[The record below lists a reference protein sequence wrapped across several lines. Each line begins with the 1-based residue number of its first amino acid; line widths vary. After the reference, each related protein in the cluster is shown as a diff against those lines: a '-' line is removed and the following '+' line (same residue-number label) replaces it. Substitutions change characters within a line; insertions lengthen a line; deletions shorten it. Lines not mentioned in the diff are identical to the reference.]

1 MYNEVFP
8 CIFEPKSK
16 VPVESKS
23 VYQLLSTMR
32 IRKKDDVLKFKATE
46 KTHATLRSK
55 KRFPMFIDHMTRR
68 AGWKVNN
75 NIHHYYTFEKE
86 HFKKDYILGNQKAI
100 QAAVARGD
108 DVQADFWKLL
118 NNANFGFDYRDN
130 LQNKSLH
137 LMYDE
142 NAEVEFISKYG
153 SYNSDNCFQNLDAR
167 LKNINKYYNDAD
179 NLEKDEVPYADTL
192 REEKIER
199 VNKKKK
205 DRKGKN
211 KVLSHEGLLEKAY
224 SNKAYT
230 FVQDLEKE
238 VVNSVKGVACKKQTT
253 IRVSTRYIL
262 SKLLINAKISFASF
276 IYDCIDNFAS
286 RARKLPSFALATRSS
301 RYYRIF

>member
-16 VPVESKS
+16 VPVESRS
-23 VYQLLSTMR
+23 VYQFSTMR
-32 IRKKDDVLKFKATE
+32 IRKKGDILKFKATE

-55 KRFPMFIDHMTRR
+55 KRFPMFIDHIYFLTRR

-75 NIHHYYTFEKE
+75 VHHYYTFEKE

-130 LQNKSLH
+130 LHNKSLH

-142 NAEVEFISKYG
+142 NPEVEFISKYG
-153 SYNSDNCFQNLDAR
+153 SYDNGNCFLNLDAR
-167 LKNINKYYNDAD
+167 LKNINKYYNDVD
-179 NLEKDEVPYADTL
+179 NLEKDKVPYANTL
-192 REEKIER
+192 REEEIKR

-205 DRKGKN
+205 DPSVVPDGKTYC
-211 KVLSHEGLLEKAY
+211 LRH
-224 SNKAYT
+224 
-230 FVQDLEKE
+230 
-238 VVNSVKGVACKKQTT
+238 
-253 IRVSTRYIL
+253 
-262 SKLLINAKISFASF
+262 
-276 IYDCIDNFAS
+276 
-286 RARKLPSFALATRSS
+286 RSS
-301 RYYRIF
+301 VFFRLSWTSCLTTS